1 MIFVNPSNGYKEQIS
16 SPLSWLW
23 VLLLGPVYWGIRGVW
38 RHTTIHI
45 LVICLTFGLGHLLY
59 PFFTYKILRTD
70 YLRWGWIPEELYQTG
85 GASSN
90 LSQIENSGTLSTA
103 VFIPIAI
110 LSILLVVSGLGVA
123 YTFFSKKMPD
133 PYEEISQIIER
144 KMEEADAKKI
154 AEEEAAKGDSKVAK
168 ETPEVETFV
177 TTYFEFPGTFT
188 TNLLNSRKFL
198 QVGLGVSTQYDD
210 TVMGNVEGHQLALRS
225 EILNTMSEFSEADV
239 QGKAGREA
247 LAIALRDSINLKLV
261 DLEDFGGI
269 QEVHFTSF
277 VLQ

>member
-1 MIFVNPSNGYKEQIS
+1 MADEENNEPKKRGGLVKI
-16 SPLSWLW
+16 
-23 VLLLGPVYWGIRGVW
+23 LLLAFGGIALIG
-38 RHTTIHI
+38 I
-45 LVICLTFGLGHLLY
+45 
-59 PFFTYKILRTD
+59 
-70 YLRWGWIPEELYQTG
+70 
-85 GASSN
+85 
-90 LSQIENSGTLSTA
+90 
-103 VFIPIAI
+103 
-110 LSILLVVSGLGVA
+110 GLGVGFVLFGGA
-123 YTFFSKKMPD
+123 QPD
-133 PYEEISQIIER
+133 PSEEIEQIIER
-144 KMEEADAKKI
+144 KMEEVDAKKI

-210 TVMGNVEGHQLALRS
+210 EIVIENVETHQLALRS
-225 EILNTMSEFSEADV
+225 EILNTIREFSEADV
-239 QGKAGREA
+239 QAKTGREA

-261 DLEDFGGI
+261 DLEGLGGI

>member
-1 MIFVNPSNGYKEQIS
+1 MADEENNEPKK
-16 SPLSWLW
+16 
-23 VLLLGPVYWGIRGVW
+23 RGG
-38 RHTTIHI
+38 
-45 LVICLTFGLGHLLY
+45 LV
-59 PFFTYKILRTD
+59 KIL
-70 YLRWGWIPEELYQTG
+70 LFGFG
-85 GASSN
+85 GVA
-90 LSQIENSGTLSTA
+90 LIG
-103 VFIPIAI
+103 I
-110 LSILLVVSGLGVA
+110 GLGVGFVLFGG
-123 YTFFSKKMPD
+123 TQSD
-133 PYEEISQIIER
+133 PSEEIEQIIER
-144 KMEEADAKKI
+144 KMDEADAEKI
-154 AEEEAAKGDSKVAK
+154 AEEEAAKGDGKVAK

-188 TNLLNSRKFL
+188 TNLLDSRKFL

-239 QGKAGREA
+239 QGKTGREA